1 MSHRTCP
8 TRSMTIRTAVTV
20 VACSA
25 FGVLAVACSD
35 SKSISSADTAAT
47 VGSESTLA
55 GPATTTTVGTTL
67 ETTTTVTATT
77 SLPPVTSVATTVAPP
92 PPTPL
97 TCASATAPTA
107 AAVSFANASGDWNGD
122 GIADTV
128 VSWAEPVG
136 DGLDWFV
143 RTEIAGGPAS
153 SVALGDLGVGFGAVM
168 DSVDVNFGLGLPEG
182 SNREEILAIVGVSS
196 SGYNLGVF
204 GVTDAGCAFQFD
216 DGTGSPFLLPTAST
230 IGQLSGVR
238 CDGAAGSQF
247 LVKLQASTV
256 DEVTWTT
263 TDFRIERQGAQSL
276 VLGTPLPGVL
286 TAGDPALADYGQAT
300 CGGVN
305 YLDEFNDG
313 GVDF

>member
-1 MSHRTCP
+1 MS
-8 TRSMTIRTAVTV
+8 S
-20 VACSA
+20 
-25 FGVLAVACSD
+25 
-35 SKSISSADTAAT
+35 
-47 VGSESTLA
+47 
-55 GPATTTTVGTTL
+55 
-67 ETTTTVTATT
+67 
-77 SLPPVTSVATTVAPP
+77 TVAPP
-92 PPTPL
+92 PPAPP

-107 AAVSFANASGDWNGD
+107 DAISFANASGDWNGD
-122 GIADTV
+122 GVADTV

-136 DGLDWFV
+136 GGLDWFV

-168 DSVDVNFGLGLPEG
+168 DSVDVDFGLGLAEV

-216 DGTGSPFLLPTAST
+216 DGVASPFLLPTAST

-276 VLGTPLPGVL
+276 VLGTPLPGSL

-305 YLDEFNDG
+305 YLDEFNDAG
-313 GVDF
+313 GDF